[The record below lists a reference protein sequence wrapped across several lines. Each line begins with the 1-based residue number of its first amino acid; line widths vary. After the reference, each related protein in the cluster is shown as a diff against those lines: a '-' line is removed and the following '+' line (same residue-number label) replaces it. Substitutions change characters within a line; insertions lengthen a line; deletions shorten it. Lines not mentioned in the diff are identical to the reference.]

1 MSIYRRCLPALTSK
15 SSYAD
20 SDDTSSMSLDAL
32 MQRDFNNDLLSQ
44 AISYLAAEGD
54 DDSPATYIDRVRFI
68 DVKLLQQL
76 PAQGS
81 QYDMK
86 LYRRVRSM
94 VRAVQ
99 REYEDAVDTSP
110 DLIGDDDD
118 VPELHLSSPVE
129 ALFRADD
136 DEGTPLRT
144 PRPAK
149 IETQR
154 HFRYGGPDSEVEI
167 WHKDLPNSLPFPE
180 TIRMQDWESMRI
192 EFDLACSADR
202 NITEPVLTNVPYEH
216 PDLQRH
222 DSLAHYESGSRFKL
236 PEVDAEVLG
245 MVNQVGT
252 VDNLRRAVSSFNQG
266 GMEQIRK
273 TREYTPRVFLEN
285 LRVHRDT
292 GEWYERS
299 ERLSPY

>member
-1 MSIYRRCLPALTSK
+1 
-15 SSYAD
+15 
-20 SDDTSSMSLDAL
+20 
-32 MQRDFNNDLLSQ
+32 MQRDYNNDLLSQ

-54 DDSPATYIDRVRFI
+54 DDSNAMYIERVRFI
-68 DVKLLQQL
+68 EARLLQQL

-86 LYRRVRSM
+86 LYRRVRSK
-94 VRAVQ
+94 VRAVL
-99 REYEDAVDTSP
+99 REYEDAVDISP

-149 IETQR
+149 METQR

-167 WHKDLPNSLPFPE
+167 WHKDIPNSLPFPE

-192 EFDLACSADR
+192 DFDLACSADST
-202 NITEPVLTNVPYEH
+202 ITEPVLTNVPYKH

-222 DSLAHYESGSRFKL
+222 ESLGHYESGSRFKL
-236 PEVDAEVLG
+236 PEVDAGVLD
-245 MVNQVGT
+245 MVNQIGT
-252 VDNLRRAVSSFNQG
+252 VDNLRKEMSFFNEG
-266 GMEQIRK
+266 GMGQTVK
-273 TREYTPRVFLEN
+273 TSEYTPRVFLER
-285 LRVHRDT
+285 LRAHSDT
-292 GEWYERS
+292 GECYEYS
-299 ERLSPY
+299 ASLSPY